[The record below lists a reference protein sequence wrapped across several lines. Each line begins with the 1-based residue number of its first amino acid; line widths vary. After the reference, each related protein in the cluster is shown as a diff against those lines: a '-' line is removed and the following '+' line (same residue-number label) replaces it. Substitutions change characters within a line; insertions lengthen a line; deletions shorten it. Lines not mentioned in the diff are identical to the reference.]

1 MRLQGEA
8 AGKPVNFN
16 LSGPYRTF
24 STMGILNI
32 NDLKEGMTLAAD
44 VKNKHG
50 NIMIRQGMTLS
61 EKHIMLLKAW
71 GISDADVDGFDR
83 DQLNEE
89 EMKTVSPEVIEV
101 IENQLRAFFPSL
113 EDNEI
118 MSEIYRITKKLK
130 IKQVMES

>member
-1 MRLQGEA
+1 
-8 AGKPVNFN
+8 
-16 LSGPYRTF
+16 
-24 STMGILNI
+24 MGILNI

-71 GISDADVDGFDR
+71 GIAEADVDGFNR
-83 DQLNEE
+83 EQLHED

-101 IENQLRAFFPSL
+101 IEKELHEFFPPL
-113 EDNEI
+113 EGDEI

>member
-1 MRLQGEA
+1 
-8 AGKPVNFN
+8 
-16 LSGPYRTF
+16 
-24 STMGILNI
+24 MGILNI

-83 DQLNEE
+83 DQINEE

-113 EDNEI
+113 EGNEI

>member
-8 AGKPVNFN
+8 AEKPVHFN
-16 LSGPYRTF
+16 RSGTYRTF

-101 IENQLRAFFPSL
+101 IENELRAFFPSL
-113 EDNEI
+113 EGNEI

>member
-1 MRLQGEA
+1 
-8 AGKPVNFN
+8 
-16 LSGPYRTF
+16 
-24 STMGILNI
+24 
-32 NDLKEGMTLAAD
+32 

-83 DQLNEE
+83 DQINEE

-101 IENQLRAFFPSL
+101 IEKDLRAFFPSL
-113 EDNEI
+113 EGNEI

>member
-1 MRLQGEA
+1 
-8 AGKPVNFN
+8 
-16 LSGPYRTF
+16 
-24 STMGILNI
+24 MGILNI

-101 IENQLRAFFPSL
+101 IEKDLRAFFPSL
-113 EDNEI
+113 EGNEI

>member
-1 MRLQGEA
+1 MRLQGAA
-8 AGKPVNFN
+8 AGKPANINIF
-16 LSGPYRTF
+16 GPYRTF

-50 NIMIRQGMTLS
+50 NIMIKQGMALS

-71 GISDADVDGFDR
+71 GIAEADVDGFDR
-83 DQLNEE
+83 DQLHED

-101 IENQLRAFFPSL
+101 IEKELREFFPPL
-113 EDNEI
+113 EGNEI

-130 IKQVMES
+130 IKQAMES

>member
-101 IENQLRAFFPSL
+101 IENELRAFFPPL
-113 EDNEI
+113 EGNEI

>member
-1 MRLQGEA
+1 
-8 AGKPVNFN
+8 
-16 LSGPYRTF
+16 
-24 STMGILNI
+24 MGILNI

-71 GISDADVDGFDR
+71 GIAEADVDGFNR
-83 DQLNEE
+83 DQFHKDEI
-89 EMKTVSPEVIEV
+89 KTVSPEVIEV
-101 IENQLRAFFPSL
+101 IEKELHEFFPPL
-113 EDNEI
+113 EGNEI

>member
-8 AGKPVNFN
+8 AAKPVNFN
-16 LSGPYRTF
+16 ISGPYRTF

-101 IENQLRAFFPSL
+101 IENELRAFFPSL
-113 EDNEI
+113 EGNEI

>member
-8 AGKPVNFN
+8 AEKFVNFN
-16 LSGPYRTF
+16 TSGTYRTF

-101 IENQLRAFFPSL
+101 IENDLRAFFPSL
-113 EDNEI
+113 EGNEI

>member
-1 MRLQGEA
+1 
-8 AGKPVNFN
+8 
-16 LSGPYRTF
+16 
-24 STMGILNI
+24 MGILNI

-101 IENQLRAFFPSL
+101 IENELREFFPSL
-113 EDNEI
+113 EGNEI

>member
-8 AGKPVNFN
+8 AEKPVNIN
-16 LSGPYRTF
+16 LFGPYRTF
-24 STMGILNI
+24 VTMGILNI

-101 IENQLRAFFPSL
+101 IEKDLRAFFPSL
-113 EDNEI
+113 EGNEI

>member
-8 AGKPVNFN
+8 AEKPVNIN
-16 LSGPYRTF
+16 LFGPYRTF
-24 STMGILNI
+24 VTMGILNI

-101 IENQLRAFFPSL
+101 IENELRAFFPSL
-113 EDNEI
+113 EGNEI

>member
-83 DQLNEE
+83 DQINEE

-101 IENQLRAFFPSL
+101 IENELRAFFPSL
-113 EDNEI
+113 EGNEI

>member
-8 AGKPVNFN
+8 AEKPVNFN
-16 LSGPYRTF
+16 RSGTYRTF

-101 IENQLRAFFPSL
+101 IENDLRAFFPSL
-113 EDNEI
+113 EGNEI

>member
-1 MRLQGEA
+1 
-8 AGKPVNFN
+8 
-16 LSGPYRTF
+16 
-24 STMGILNI
+24 MGILNI

-101 IENQLRAFFPSL
+101 IERDLRAFFPSL
-113 EDNEI
+113 EGNEI

>member
-1 MRLQGEA
+1 
-8 AGKPVNFN
+8 
-16 LSGPYRTF
+16 
-24 STMGILNI
+24 MGILNI

-71 GISDADVDGFDR
+71 GIAEADVEGFNR
-83 DQLNEE
+83 DQLHEE

-101 IENQLRAFFPSL
+101 IEKELREFFPPI
-113 EDNEI
+113 EGDEI

-130 IKQVMES
+130 IKQVMESRQSAGPERREEARP

>member
-1 MRLQGEA
+1 
-8 AGKPVNFN
+8 
-16 LSGPYRTF
+16 
-24 STMGILNI
+24 MGILNI

-50 NIMIRQGMTLS
+50 NIIIRQGMTLS

-71 GISDADVDGFDR
+71 GIADADVEGFDR
-83 DQLNEE
+83 DQLSKE

-101 IENQLRAFFPSL
+101 IENELREFFPPL
-113 EDNEI
+113 EGNEI

>member
-101 IENQLRAFFPSL
+101 IEKDLRAFFPSL
-113 EDNEI
+113 EGNEI

>member
-8 AGKPVNFN
+8 AGKPVNLN
-16 LSGPYRTF
+16 TSGPYRTF

-32 NDLKEGMTLAAD
+32 NDLKEGMTIAAD

-101 IENQLRAFFPSL
+101 IEKELRAFFPSL
-113 EDNEI
+113 EGNEI